1 MANSKVSICNNAL
14 LLIGCNPIT
23 SLTDGNKAANAC
35 NLVFDRTLDTLLR
48 MHLWNFAV
56 TRATLASETATP
68 AFGYAYSYPLPAD
81 YIRIV
86 GLEDTNTQY
95 KIERGKL
102 LTDANVVNVV
112 YISRI
117 EDVTK
122 YDPLFVEA
130 FILMLAMNLSYILIG
145 SHQRIGSL
153 KEEFERKLFL
163 AKQVDG
169 QEDTPD
175 QLQAETFLNARYGYD
190 TSWGNPW

>member
-56 TRATLASETATP
+56 TRATLASEVTAP

-81 YIRIV
+81 YIRLV
-86 GLEDTNTQY
+86 GLENNSMPH
-95 KIERGKL
+95 KIERGNL
-102 LTDANVVNVV
+102 LTDAEVVNLI
-112 YISRI
+112 YIARI

-130 FILMLAMNLSYILIG
+130 FVLMLAMNLSYILIG
-145 SHQRIGSL
+145 SNQRIGSL
-153 KEEFERKLFL
+153 KEEFDRKLFL

-175 QLQAETFLNARYGYD
+175 SLEANTFLDSRLGYD
-190 TSWGNPW
+190 FGWRY

>member
-23 SLTDGNKAANAC
+23 SLTDGNKASNAC
-35 NLVFDRTLDTLLR
+35 SLVFDRTLDTLLR

-56 TRATLASETATP
+56 TRAVLASETATP
-68 AFGYAYSYPLPAD
+68 AFGYAYSYPLPSD

-86 GLEDTNTQY
+86 GLENTNDPY

-102 LTDANVVNVV
+102 LTDASSVNII

-145 SHQRIGSL
+145 SYQRFGSL
-153 KEEFERKLFL
+153 KEEFDKKLFL

-175 QLQAETFLNARYGYD
+175 QLDANAFIDSRLGFDPFWGY
-190 TSWGNPW
+190 

>member
-56 TRATLASETATP
+56 TRATLASEVTAP
-68 AFGYAYSYPLPAD
+68 AFGYANSYPLPAD
-81 YIRIV
+81 YIRLV
-86 GLEDTNTQY
+86 GLEDHSMVY
-95 KIERGKL
+95 KIESGKL
-102 LTDANVVNVV
+102 LTDSDVVNLI
-112 YISRI
+112 YIARI

-130 FILMLAMNLSYILIG
+130 FVIFLLALI
-145 SHQRIGSL
+145 
-153 KEEFERKLFL
+153 
-163 AKQVDG
+163 
-169 QEDTPD
+169 
-175 QLQAETFLNARYGYD
+175 NA
-190 TSWGNPW
+190 

>member
-23 SLTDGNKAANAC
+23 SLTDGNKASNAC
-35 NLVFDRTLDTLLR
+35 SLIFDRTLDTLLR
-48 MHLWNFAV
+48 IHLWNFAM
-56 TRATLASETATP
+56 TRVTLASETTAP

-81 YIRIV
+81 YVRLSS
-86 GLEDTNTQY
+86 LEGNSYPY
-95 KIERGKL
+95 KIEQGKIL
-102 LTDANVVNVV
+102 SDSSTMNLIYVA
-112 YISRI
+112 RI

-145 SHQRIGSL
+145 SNSRIASL
-153 KEEFERKLFL
+153 KEEFDKKIFL

-175 QLQAETFLNARYGYD
+175 QLEANTFLESRLGFDAGWGY
-190 TSWGNPW
+190 

>member
-56 TRATLASETATP
+56 TRATLASETTSP

-81 YIRIV
+81 YIRLV
-86 GLEDTNTQY
+86 GLENNSMPH
-95 KIERGKL
+95 KIERGNL
-102 LTDANVVNVV
+102 LTDAEVVNLI
-112 YISRI
+112 YIARI

-130 FILMLAMNLSYILIG
+130 FVLMLAMNLSYILIG
-145 SHQRIGSL
+145 SNQRIGSL
-153 KEEFERKLFL
+153 KEEFDRKLFL

-175 QLQAETFLNARYGYD
+175 SLEANTFLDSRLGYD
-190 TSWGNPW
+190 FGWRY

>member
-56 TRATLASETATP
+56 TRATLASEVTAP
-68 AFGYAYSYPLPAD
+68 AFGYANSYPLPAD
-81 YIRIV
+81 YIRLV
-86 GLEDTNTQY
+86 GLEDHSMVY
-95 KIERGKL
+95 KIESGKL
-102 LTDANVVNVV
+102 LTDSDVVNLI
-112 YISRI
+112 YIARI

-130 FILMLAMNLSYILIG
+130 FVLMLAMNLSYILIG
-145 SHQRIGSL
+145 SNQRIGSL
-153 KEEFERKLFL
+153 KEEFDRKLFL

-169 QEDTPD
+169 HEDTPD
-175 QLQAETFLNARYGYD
+175 PLEANTFLDSRLGYD
-190 TSWGNPW
+190 FGWRY

>member
-56 TRATLASETATP
+56 TRATLASETTAP

-81 YIRIV
+81 YIRLV
-86 GLEDTNTQY
+86 GLENNSMPH
-95 KIERGKL
+95 KIERGNL
-102 LTDANVVNVV
+102 LTDAEVVNLI
-112 YISRI
+112 YIARI

-130 FILMLAMNLSYILIG
+130 FVLMLAMNLSYILIG
-145 SHQRIGSL
+145 SNQRIGSL
-153 KEEFERKLFL
+153 KEEFDRKLFL

-175 QLQAETFLNARYGYD
+175 SLEANTFLDSRLGYD
-190 TSWGNPW
+190 FGWRY

>member
-35 NLVFDRTLDTLLR
+35 SLVFDRTLDTLLR

-56 TRATLASETATP
+56 TRATLASEATAP
-68 AFGYAYSYPLPAD
+68 AFGYANSYPLPAD
-81 YIRIV
+81 YIRLV
-86 GLEDTNTQY
+86 GIEDTSLPH

-102 LTDANVVNVV
+102 LTDADVVNLI
-112 YISRI
+112 YIARI

-130 FILMLAMNLSYILIG
+130 FVLMLAMNLSYILIG
-145 SHQRIGSL
+145 SSQRIGSL
-153 KEEFERKLFL
+153 KEEFDRKLFL

-175 QLQAETFLNARYGYD
+175 FLEANTFLDSRIGYD
-190 TSWGNPW
+190 FGWRY